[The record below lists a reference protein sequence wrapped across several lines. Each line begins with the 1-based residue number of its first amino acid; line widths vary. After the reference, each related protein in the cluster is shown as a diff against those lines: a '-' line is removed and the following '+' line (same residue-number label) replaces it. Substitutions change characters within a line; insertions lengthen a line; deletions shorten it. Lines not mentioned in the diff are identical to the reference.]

1 VTRAIDF
8 NIKQVGGS
16 IGEHGQ
22 NIKDNHSTAMATL
35 TPSQVDI
42 IKSTVPILAQHGNA
56 ITTSFYDTLLKENP
70 ALNNVFNTANQANNH
85 QPAALAGALYAYA
98 ANIDNLGALSP
109 AVEKMCHK
117 HASLHIPAD
126 HYRVVEEYLLRAM
139 GDVLGAALTPEILA
153 AWGAAY
159 WQLANLMIG
168 REKQLYE
175 EAGDWKDW
183 REFQIA
189 DKVKESDGITS
200 FYLQPVDGKRL
211 PSFLPGQYIS
221 VMMDVPRINYTQS
234 RQYSLSDA
242 PNPEYYR
249 ISVKKEAGIDTKNAD
264 SVAHPG
270 YVSNVL
276 HEDKQVGDIIKV
288 SHPRGEFFYDADTQS
303 DKPIVLLSAGV
314 GITPM
319 ISILNTATASRSSP
333 PISFIHGS
341 RKSSARAFHS
351 HVSKVAEQSNARY
364 SSFIKNPVAG
374 DKAEGRYRFQGRLD
388 LDKLDSED
396 DLFVN
401 NKRALYYICGPE
413 SFMAYVEAGLKDMGV
428 EQDRIRK
435 EAFGVG
441 VA

>member
-1 VTRAIDF
+1 
-8 NIKQVGGS
+8 
-16 IGEHGQ
+16 
-22 NIKDNHSTAMATL
+22 MATL
-35 TPSQVDI
+35 TPTQVEI
-42 IKSTVPILAQHGNA
+42 IKSTVPILAQYGNA
-56 ITTSFYDTLLKENP
+56 ITTSFYDTLLKEKP
-70 ALNNVFNTANQANNH
+70 ALNNIFNTANQANNH

-117 HASLHIPAD
+117 HASLHIPAE
-126 HYRVVEEYLLRAM
+126 HYSVVGEYLLRAM

-189 DKVKESDGITS
+189 DKVKESDVITS
-200 FYLQPVDGKRL
+200 FYLRPVDGRRL
-211 PSFLPGQYIS
+211 PPFLPGQYIS

-249 ISVKKEAGIDTKNAD
+249 ISVKRDAGIDTTDAN
-264 SVAHPG
+264 SVANPG

-276 HEDKQVGDIIKV
+276 HEDKQIGDIIKV
-288 SHPRGEFFYDADTQS
+288 SHPRGEFFHDADTQS

-319 ISILNTATASRSSP
+319 ISILNTASASRSSQ

-341 RKSSARAFHS
+341 RNSSVRAFHS
-351 HVSKVAEQSNARY
+351 HVSKLAERSNVRY
-364 SSFIKNPVAG
+364 SGFIKNPVIGDDGAG
-374 DKAEGRYRFQGRLD
+374 GSYRFQGRLD
-388 LDKLDSED
+388 LEKLDREA

-413 SFMAYVEAGLKDMGV
+413 SFMAYVEAGLRDMGV
-428 EQDRIRK
+428 EQDRIHK